1 MHSWLSHYFRTD
13 VLVAD
18 QFTIKKGMVIENAV
32 FKLTDSILKSKSNT
46 PLGVELNGIF
56 LSCMEYDWYIGIW

>member
-18 QFTIKKGMVIENAV
+18 QFAIKKGMVIENAV
-32 FKLTDSILKSKSNT
+32 FKLTDSILKSINKKMHV
-46 PLGVELNGIF
+46 GGIF
-56 LSCMEYDWYIGIW
+56 CDLAKFVDCKLIKFY